1 MGTSLLGYR
10 AWMSEVVERQTSGAG
25 GPDSPTDLPARSW
38 RTVLKRTFNEFRDDN
53 LTDRAAALTYY
64 AVLSIFPA
72 LIVFVALVGLV
83 GQDPQ
88 TTDAVTGIVRDVT
101 SPSTADSVHDTIQ
114 NVIHAKGGAG
124 ALLGVGLL
132 AAIWTASGYLG
143 AFMRAMNAIYE
154 VEEGRP
160 FWKRRPLQI
169 VLTLVA
175 VLAVALIGIALVV
188 TGSLARSIGDR
199 IGLGDTAVTVWSIV
213 RWPVMLVIVSL
224 LFAGLYYVAPN
235 VRQPGLRWVTPGSA
249 VAVLIWVI
257 ASAGFSLYVS
267 NFGSY
272 NRTYGS
278 LGAAVTFLVWLWI
291 SNIALLFGAELDA
304 ELERS
309 RELAAGEPAEDQIL
323 LPPREPAED

>member
-1 MGTSLLGYR
+1 MRG
-10 AWMSEVVERQTSGAG
+10 AVVAT
-25 GPDSPTDLPARSW
+25 
-38 RTVLKRTFNEFRDDN
+38 LKRTVREFRQDN
-53 LTDRAAALTYY
+53 LTDWAAALTYY

-72 LIVFVALVGLV
+72 LVVFVAIVGLV

-88 TTDAVTGIVRDVT
+88 TTDSITHIVGDVT
-101 SPSTADSVHDTIQ
+101 SKSTADSVHDTIR
-114 NVIHAKGGAG
+114 NVINAKGGAG
-124 ALLGVGLL
+124 ALLGIGLIG
-132 AAIWTASGYLG
+132 AVWTASGYIG

-169 VLTLVA
+169 AMTVVAVFGVALVA
-175 VLAVALIGIALVV
+175 IALVV
-188 TGSLARSIGDR
+188 TGSLAQSIGDQV
-199 IGLGDTAVTVWSIV
+199 GLGDTAVTVWSIAK
-213 RWPVMLVIVSL
+213 WPVMLVVISL
-224 LFAGLYYVAPN
+224 LFAGLYFLAPN
-235 VRQPGLRWVTPGSA
+235 VRQPRFRVVTPGGA

-257 ASAGFSLYVS
+257 ASAGFSLYVA

-291 SNIALLFGAELDA
+291 TNLALLFGAELDA
-304 ELERS
+304 EIERT

-323 LPPREPAED
+323 LPPREPAES